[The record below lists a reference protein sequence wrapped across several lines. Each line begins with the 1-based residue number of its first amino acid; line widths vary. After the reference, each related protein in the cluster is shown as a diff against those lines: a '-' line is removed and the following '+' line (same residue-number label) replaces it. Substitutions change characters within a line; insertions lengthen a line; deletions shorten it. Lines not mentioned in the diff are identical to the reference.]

1 MDEWTSQVVVNNIPY
16 TITVNRIYS
25 PSYDE
30 FLFEVE
36 IREKSEVVYTSS
48 INLYSKREVEAWVR
62 QRLNCES
69 IEFNWVDSE

>member
-1 MDEWTSQVVVNNIPY
+1 MDEWTSQVVVNNILY

-36 IREKSEVVYTSS
+36 IRKKSEVVSTSS